1 MKIYHVIPVA
11 VALLL
16 SVGLPAHAESMH
28 PQMDSKHT
36 IILGV
41 YHQKA
46 DTDFFANPD
55 GIDKTE
61 INFGDLGVEDT
72 DNSVMLEYRYR
83 LNEKWVFAVGTYQF
97 DTTGKTSA
105 KRDFTYDGV
114 EFEAGAHLDT
124 ELDVDTYMIEALYS
138 VYKSD
143 RALIMLGAG
152 LHLIDFSVSIDAK
165 VAVDDL
171 EGSGSRSANDILAP
185 LPNLRL
191 QGFYAFSSKWALTA
205 TVGWL
210 SLNYEDY
217 DGSFSYVHARTTYRL
232 TERFG
237 AGIGYQYLDMELTH
251 DRQRGEA
258 GFDIQFTGPAA
269 YLSYSF

>member
-1 MKIYHVIPVA
+1 VEFYHVIPMA
-11 VALLL
+11 VALFL
-16 SVGLPAHAESMH
+16 SVGLPAHAESLH
-28 PQMDSKHT
+28 PQLDSKHT
-36 IILGV
+36 IILGA

-46 DTDFFANPD
+46 NSEFFANPD
-55 GIDKTE
+55 GIDRAE
-61 INFGDLGVEDT
+61 IDFGDLGVDDT
-72 DNSVMLEYRYR
+72 DSSVTLEYRYR
-83 LNEKWVFAVGTYQF
+83 LNEKWDFAIGTYQF
-97 DTTGKTSA
+97 DTAGKVSA

-114 EFEAGAHLDT
+114 EFEAGARLDT
-124 ELDVDTYMIEALYS
+124 NLDADTYMIEALYS

-143 RALIMLGAG
+143 RAQIMLGAG
-152 LHLIDFSVSIDAK
+152 LHLIDFSVSLDAK
-165 VAVDDL
+165 VAVGDL
-171 EGSGSRSANDILAP
+171 EASGSRSSSDILAP

-191 QGFYAFSSKWALTA
+191 QGFYALSSKWALTA

-237 AGIGYQYLDMELTH
+237 AAIGYQYVDMELTH

-269 YLSYSF
+269 YLAYSF